1 MVPQTL
7 RQILTRDFVFASLA
21 QFASSFIFYVLIP
34 TLPIYLVGLGSTEI
48 ETGVLLGVF
57 FFCSLICRPFVGK
70 ALLKT
75 QEKTFMTVGCFL
87 YGLASLAYLFTPPF
101 WPFFIVRIFH
111 GLGFGFFHTSSY
123 TFIANTTPKAHRGQ
137 SLGYFA
143 LSMTIAGALAP
154 PAGMLLIE
162 RFSFSLL
169 FLCCLALSL
178 CSLFFTRRLKTRQI
192 ASLKDPSLKEVFFLN
207 PQAIPASITN
217 SMSLFTWGALSVFF
231 PVYAVNHGVTNP
243 GLFFSTIAVMLL
255 LGRALGGRILDLY
268 NREKLI
274 LPCLI
279 AFVISMAILAFSET
293 LPMFILVAVIYGIG
307 NAFFM
312 PTLVAYVLDRGGSSP
327 GPAMGTYTAISDLGL
342 SLGPVIMGIVT
353 HVAGYPVM
361 FLCLAFIGI
370 INLCHFY
377 FFVRE
382 KGHVDKPMMSGT
394 PAGGF
399 SGVSEPIVKSE
410 DSTGVGFPI

>member
-1 MVPQTL
+1 M
-7 RQILTRDFVFASLA
+7 
-21 QFASSFIFYVLIP
+21 
-34 TLPIYLVGLGSTEI
+34 
-48 ETGVLLGVF
+48 
-57 FFCSLICRPFVGK
+57 
-70 ALLKT
+70 
-75 QEKTFMTVGCFL
+75 
-87 YGLASLAYLFTPPF
+87 
-101 WPFFIVRIFH
+101 
-111 GLGFGFFHTSSY
+111 
-123 TFIANTTPKAHRGQ
+123 
-137 SLGYFA
+137 
-143 LSMTIAGALAP
+143 
-154 PAGMLLIE
+154 
-162 RFSFSLL
+162 
-169 FLCCLALSL
+169 
-178 CSLFFTRRLKTRQI
+178 
-192 ASLKDPSLKEVFFLN
+192 N

-243 GLFFSTIAVMLL
+243 GFFFSTIAIMLL
-255 LGRALGGRILDLY
+255 LGRAFGGRILDVY
-268 NREKLI
+268 DREKLI

-279 AFVISMAILAFSET
+279 AFVISMAILAFSDT

-370 INLCHFY
+370 INLCHFH
-377 FFVRE
+377 FFVRQ
-382 KGHVDKPMMSGT
+382 KRHVDKPMMSGT

-399 SGVSEPIVKSE
+399 SGASEPIVKGE
-410 DSTGVGFPI
+410 DSNRVGFPI